1 MKETLKMKKVIIG
14 ISLVIVLIIACVLF
28 VRLTDKKAE
37 NTTEG
42 NSDSVEMDV
51 KKLGEEQKF
60 YENGLICDDVALM
73 IYSGIIEYVDLK
85 TGDHTPFCFA
95 PECEHNSEDCAANY
109 MVQASPSYMQIYE
122 KYLYVLGTNN
132 DGNMYVYRNEL
143 DGTNKE
149 KMAVYAGAGI
159 GWISNCVQQDEKIY
173 FIATELYEYND
184 KTLED
189 GSKGTNVDIA
199 SLFCYDFKNNKLE
212 KLYSGHEGYYAQ
224 GTINYVYNDK
234 IAFSYLY
241 NTKPDEDL
249 YDIKTGEY
257 KLGDIDPNTFC
268 IGRTYFYDIK
278 TGEVEESWRKT
289 SANPIGMD
297 DKYVYF
303 FGNKDGTGKTKD
315 GLITILDYDMNY
327 IKTIRLEDHPTHE
340 SYWACKISGGYIVS
354 DDENKL
360 LLKYNDDGK
369 LIQKITNAEYAI
381 GEEYGDYYILKENA
395 FGWGFIG
402 LTKKDKLNWENV

>member
-1 MKETLKMKKVIIG
+1 MKKVIIG

-184 KTLED
+184 KTL
-189 GSKGTNVDIA
+189 
-199 SLFCYDFKNNKLE
+199 
-212 KLYSGHEGYYAQ
+212 
-224 GTINYVYNDK
+224 
-234 IAFSYLY
+234 
-241 NTKPDEDL
+241 
-249 YDIKTGEY
+249 
-257 KLGDIDPNTFC
+257 
-268 IGRTYFYDIK
+268 
-278 TGEVEESWRKT
+278 
-289 SANPIGMD
+289 
-297 DKYVYF
+297 
-303 FGNKDGTGKTKD
+303 
-315 GLITILDYDMNY
+315 
-327 IKTIRLEDHPTHE
+327 
-340 SYWACKISGGYIVS
+340 
-354 DDENKL
+354 
-360 LLKYNDDGK
+360 
-369 LIQKITNAEYAI
+369 
-381 GEEYGDYYILKENA
+381 
-395 FGWGFIG
+395 
-402 LTKKDKLNWENV
+402 